1 MLIADGKTAALSSS
15 SLQADTIN
23 MVAKHAMKKYF
34 FFIVIAILMIN
45 NPDFAQST
53 YSYSIPNL
61 QSEAGNESVK

>member
-45 NPDFAQST
+45 NPDFAQQRILIQFRICNRKQVMSR
-53 YSYSIPNL
+53 
-61 QSEAGNESVK
+61 